1 MASAEKKLATPDAAT
16 LALWRVAEHGEVD
29 ELIDVLPRVP
39 DINAYNEHGVTALM
53 RAAQNGRVKMVRA
66 LLEHGADANIKRN
79 DKFTALA
86 LAAFFGHTD
95 VVRTLM
101 EHGAD
106 LKASTR
112 SGTSPQMWATARTF
126 NEVVNQLEKPQ
137 AAPRASVVK
146 PLAVVKE
153 TPAGRVVT
161 ATRMAAATPAVQHEP
176 LVVRTLKDPPEIWDL
191 VHEAPRTFDPRSAFL
206 NRLKSMKTGFAFR
219 AATVLVLIG
228 MCVVGVL
235 VLRGVQARS
244 ERTIE
249 PQASGASQR
258 VVSAE
263 PSNSS
268 QPSNTSQPDSAAQ
281 AVSAPAATSVFGAG
295 ETSAATETGAA
306 TPTGAAAEPELKP
319 VAPLVTETRRSFVG
333 RKFGSG
339 RVVSSQ
345 RDERDLPRV
354 VTSEAAE
361 PVAPPSENPRPR
373 VEATAKP
380 KANVPLSPQLITPAK
395 SPSTK
400 GKVIQWP

>member
-39 DINAYNEHGVTALM
+39 DINACNEHGVTALM

-126 NEVVNQLEKPQ
+126 NEVVNQLEKPL
-137 AAPRASVVK
+137 AARPAPVVK
-146 PLAVVKE
+146 PPLAVVRQ
-153 TPAGRVVT
+153 TSPARVAPPAPVDPAPRVVRQRST
-161 ATRMAAATPAVQHEP
+161 
-176 LVVRTLKDPPEIWDL
+176 LVRTLKDPPEIWDL

-206 NRLKSMKTGFAFR
+206 TRLHSMKTGYAFR
-219 AATVLVLIG
+219 AATAVVLIG

-235 VLRGVQARS
+235 VLGGVQARN
-244 ERTIE
+244 ERTVE
-249 PQASGASQR
+249 PQQNAVSQP
-258 VVSAE
+258 VVNSE
-263 PSNSS
+263 PGNSS
-268 QPSNTSQPDSAAQ
+268 QPSNASQPDAAL
-281 AVSAPAATSVFGAG
+281 SEPAASVSGAI
-295 ETSAATETGAA
+295 ETGAA
-306 TPTGAAAEPELKP
+306 SEPETKP
-319 VAPLVTETRRSFVG
+319 VAPLITATEKPYVG

-339 RVVSSQ
+339 RAMSSHRVEGYAPQVVA
-345 RDERDLPRV
+345 
-354 VTSEAAE
+354 SEAAE
-361 PVAPPSENPRPR
+361 PVAPPPSEKPSPR
-373 VEATAKP
+373 VDAAAKP

-395 SPSTK
+395 SSTTK
-400 GKVIQWP
+400 SKVIQWP